1 MFDNP
6 HKINLIKLRVNTVC
20 SVAYAQ
26 VYPGRLPY
34 HKCAQMIS
42 KNYLLHLLIIY
53 NFNYTCYGMLKLL
66 PNYYVTNINLK
77 AIVLNNICTINNEF

>member
-6 HKINLIKLRVNTVC
+6 HTINLIKVRVNTVC

-34 HKCAQMIS
+34 HKCVQMICN
-42 KNYLLHLLIIY
+42 NYLLHLFIIY
-53 NFNYTCYGMLKLL
+53 DFITRVEIITKLIKLK
-66 PNYYVTNINLK
+66 VVNLK
-77 AIVLNNICTINNEF
+77 AIVLNNISITINNEF